1 MLEKAKRAVARAAGA
16 FVVGISAIPVASAA
30 DKPVIDTGD
39 TAWLLI
45 ATALV
50 LMMNIPG
57 LALFYAG
64 MVRKKNVLATAVQ
77 AFAVAALVTVLW
89 FAVGY
94 SLAYTDGGA
103 LNGAIGALSRTFG
116 SGLQGSVHPLAKT
129 VPENVFLMYQATFA
143 IITPAIIAG
152 AFAERM
158 KFSAMMWFMALW
170 VLCVYVPVAHWVWGG
185 GFLGTAG
192 VLDFAGGLV
201 VHLNAGIAGLICALI
216 LGKRQGYGREYMA
229 PHDLVLTLIGTS
241 LLWVGWF
248 GFNAGSALSS
258 GELAGYAMLNTHVSA
273 AVAALVWMSIEWSSR
288 GKPSVLGILSGA
300 VAGLGTITPAA
311 GFVEP
316 WAAMVIGL
324 AAGAVCYWAAVI
336 LKTQLGYDDSARR
349 LRRAWRRWHPGH
361 DPHRRLRHQ
370 GDQRRRQGPTGRP
383 GGWPRRPNPDPA
395 LWRRRGRCLLGH
407 RDLDHPQDR
416 RRRDRSAGHPRR
428 GDRRPRHRPA
438 RRARAVIR
446 HVIWSVRSAPAS
458 GDPWPRCVARLLPA
472 AAPARPKPR
481 R

>member
-1 MLEKAKRAVARAAGA
+1 MLENAKRAAARMAGA
-16 FVVGISAIPVASAA
+16 FVVGLSAAPAVAA

-77 AFAVAALVTVLW
+77 AFAIAALVTVLW

-103 LNGAIGALSRTFG
+103 LNGAIGALSRAFG
-116 SGLQGSVHPLAKT
+116 SGLQGSVHPLART

-158 KFSAMMWFMALW
+158 KFSAMMWFMTLW

-201 VHLNAGIAGLICALI
+201 VHLNAGIAGLVCALV
-216 LGKRQGYGREYMA
+216 LGKRQGYGHEYMA
-229 PHDLVLTLIGTS
+229 PHDLMLTLVGTS

-258 GELAGYAMLNTHVSA
+258 GELAGYAMLNTHISA

-324 AAGAVCYWAAVI
+324 MAGAVCYWASVI
-336 LKTQLGYDDSARR
+336 LKTRLGYDDSLDVFGVHGVGGILGTILTGVFATR
-349 LRRAWRRWHPGH
+349 LIN
-361 DPHRRLRHQ
+361 D
-370 GDQRRRQGPTGRP
+370 
-383 GGWPRRPNPDPA
+383 
-395 LWRRRGRCLLGH
+395 
-407 RDLDHPQDR
+407 
-416 RRRDRSAGHPRR
+416 
-428 GDRRPRHRPA
+428 
-438 RRARAVIR
+438 
-446 HVIWSVRSAPAS
+446 
-458 GDPWPRCVARLLPA
+458 VARGQPVGLVDGHGGQILTQLYGVA
-472 AAPARPKPR
+472 VVGAFSAIATWIILKIVDALVGLRVTR
-481 R
+481 DEETEGLDTALHGERVQ

>member
-1 MLEKAKRAVARAAGA
+1 MLKTIARPITQSWAPPAIA
-16 FVVGISAIPVASAA
+16 FVLGTGFSTGAGAA
-30 DKPVIDTGD
+30 DKPTIDTGD
-39 TAWLLI
+39 TAWLLV

-89 FAVGY
+89 FAFGY

-103 LNGAIGALSRTFG
+103 LNGVIGSLARAFG
-116 SGLQGSVHPLAKT
+116 AGLGGSVHALAKT

-170 VLCVYVPVAHWVWGG
+170 LLGVYVPVAHWVWGG
-185 GFLGTAG
+185 GFLGSAG

-201 VHLNAGIAGLICALI
+201 VHLNAGIAGLVCALV
-216 LGKRQGYGREYMA
+216 LGKRLGYGNEYMA
-229 PHDLVLTLIGTS
+229 PHDLVLTLVGTS

-258 GELAGYAMLNTHVSA
+258 GELAGYAMLNTHISA
-273 AVAALVWMSIEWSSR
+273 AVAALVWMSVEWSSR

-311 GFVEP
+311 GYVEP

-324 AAGAVCYWAAVI
+324 LAGAVCYWASVI
-336 LKTQLGYDDSARR
+336 LKTRLGYDDSLDVFGVHGIGGILGTVLTGVFATR
-349 LRRAWRRWHPGH
+349 LINDVNKGQPLGLVDGNGGQILTQLYGVVAVAAFSAVGTWIILKIVDAMVG
-361 DPHRRLRHQ
+361 LRVTRDEETE
-370 GDQRRRQGPTGRP
+370 GLDT
-383 GGWPRRPNPDPA
+383 A
-395 LWRRRGRCLLGH
+395 LHGERV
-407 RDLDHPQDR
+407 Q
-416 RRRDRSAGHPRR
+416 
-428 GDRRPRHRPA
+428 
-438 RRARAVIR
+438 
-446 HVIWSVRSAPAS
+446 
-458 GDPWPRCVARLLPA
+458 
-472 AAPARPKPR
+472 
-481 R
+481 